1 MPLLLQ
7 VKLLR
12 VLQNRE
18 IEPVGGS
25 KTLPVNVRI
34 ITATHRDL
42 EKAVKDG
49 DMREDLF
56 YRLNVIP
63 IKIPSLCERREDIPL
78 LISYFLQRFVSA
90 DGRNSIEFDDEC
102 LEMLM
107 GYDWPGNVR
116 ELENLIERLVIL
128 RGGSIIKPNDLPIKI
143 LQNNPTY
150 VKKYDSV
157 IQLSNEGLDLKK
169 TLSDIEDSLIAQAL
183 EMTSGNKNQASK
195 LLTMNRTTLI
205 EKMKKKGLL
214 YTTH

>member
-1 MPLLLQ
+1 
-7 VKLLR
+7 
-12 VLQNRE
+12 
-18 IEPVGGS
+18 
-25 KTLPVNVRI
+25 
-34 ITATHRDL
+34 
-42 EKAVKDG
+42 
-49 DMREDLF
+49 
-56 YRLNVIP
+56 
-63 IKIPSLCERREDIPL
+63 
-78 LISYFLQRFVSA
+78 
-90 DGRNSIEFDDEC
+90 
-102 LEMLM
+102 M

-157 IQLSNEGLDLKK
+157 IQLSNEGIDLKK